1 MGICTW
7 NRLAQ
12 LQLVTFKIF
21 TYKICIKKNILISLG
36 KKKKKQKQSKQ
47 FNLYEKLINA
57 KSNFDFV
64 MFQKFRTID
73 KP

>member
-1 MGICTW
+1 MGIGTW

-36 KKKKKQKQSKQ
+36 KKKQKKSKR

-64 MFQKFRTID
+64 IL
-73 KP
+73 